1 VRHQQLPVRAR
12 AVLRAHRWLAPTA
25 LGVSG
30 LARLVLSFVTPNGL
44 NLVDLRVYTYGA
56 ATLPHGGLYTFTF
69 SEMTPNFPLPF
80 TYPPFAAV
88 MFFPLHLLPFT
99 ALAVLWLLATIVAVW
114 GVVRVSLQ
122 LLLGARAD
130 EPTWRAAALLWAAL
144 GVWLEPVRTTLDYGQ
159 VNVFIVLGVLLA
171 ARTRRWWLAG
181 AIVGGLAGVK
191 LTPAVTGLYF
201 LARRNVAAAVFSAVA
216 FAGTVVLS
224 FALVPA
230 AARTYF
236 GTLAGDASR
245 IGPVGSAINQSM
257 RGALSRFAGHDVGT
271 GPIWLVAVVCAA
283 LLCVLAWRGLDHDD
297 RLGTL
302 IIVQFFGLLVSPI
315 SWSHHWVWL
324 IPALLWLVHGPLGET
339 RAAAI
344 SAGAW
349 IVVLLAGVIQLLLL
363 QQPTIWEQ
371 HRPVLASIGGAVYPL
386 GAAVVL
392 LLMAA
397 PRRLGQSSWLMAVAS
412 STSLAV
418 TPPSLCVEQ
427 TKLTVRQRISMSGWW
442 LRRSATSPTA
452 ATAFSTSRK
461 LASSA
466 VSHSPPSA

>member
-1 VRHQQLPVRAR
+1 MRHQQLPAR
-12 AVLRAHRWLAPTA
+12 ALALPRAHRWLAPTA

-30 LARLVLSFVTPNGL
+30 LARLGLSFVTPNGL

-88 MFFPLHLLPFT
+88 VFFSLHLLPFT

-130 EPTWRAAALLWAAL
+130 EPTWRAAAFLWAAL

-159 VNVFIVLGVLLA
+159 VNVFLVLGVLLA
-171 ARTRRWWLAG
+171 ARTSRWWLAG

-245 IGPVGSAINQSM
+245 IGPVGSAINQSL

-324 IPALLWLVHGPLGET
+324 IPALLWLVHGPLRET

-344 SAGAW
+344 TAGVW

-371 HRPVLASIGGAVYPL
+371 HRPVLVSIGGAVYPV

-397 PRRLGQSSWLMAVAS
+397 QRRLVRAV
-412 STSLAV
+412 
-418 TPPSLCVEQ
+418 
-427 TKLTVRQRISMSGWW
+427 G
-442 LRRSATSPTA
+442 
-452 ATAFSTSRK
+452 
-461 LASSA
+461 
-466 VSHSPPSA
+466 